1 MLAPLAAVLLFLAAI
16 VAAFGYLRLEEVER
30 EQEAVKRDLEYAQQR
45 LRLRLLERQEQL
57 MRLARDI
64 SNKEMDP
71 EEFMARAEALVEQYP
86 ELQAITWID
95 ASAGSSPARSR
106 PASRRKSVGGRSNSS
121 SRAIP
126 RHVRTGTRPAAA
138 GVLATSGQ
146 HADHAAAATAH
157 AADGARALRRRD
169 PGRILDRQPSAV
181 RRCRQRSRP
190 STPSPCSTAATTCW
204 PAAPFPSARTAW
216 DFCPG
221 PPTSTK
227 TKCRC
232 LRSATD

>member
-71 EEFMARAEALVEQYP
+71 EEFMARAEALVVQYP

-95 ASAGSSPARSR
+95 ASRRIIASQVTPSLAAGNPWVAGEKLKPGDTETTFGLARDLLQPVYSQ
-106 PASRRKSVGGRSNSS
+106 
-121 SRAIP
+121 
-126 RHVRTGTRPAAA
+126 PAASTPTMPLLQLHTPLTEQGHFA
-138 GVLATSGQ
+138 G
-146 HADHAAAATAH
+146 
-157 AADGARALRRRD
+157 RD
-169 PGRILDRQPSAV
+169 PG
-181 RRCRQRSRP
+181 
-190 STPSPCSTAATTCW
+190 
-204 PAAPFPSARTAW
+204 
-216 DFCPG
+216 
-221 PPTSTK
+221 
-227 TKCRC
+227 
-232 LRSATD
+232 

>member
-64 SNKEMDP
+64 
-71 EEFMARAEALVEQYP
+71 
-86 ELQAITWID
+86 ELLLF
-95 ASAGSSPARSR
+95 P
-106 PASRRKSVGGRSNSS
+106 
-121 SRAIP
+121 
-126 RHVRTGTRPAAA
+126 TRPVAA

-157 AADGARALRRRD
+157 TPDGARALRRGD
-169 PGRILDRQPSAV
+169 PG
-181 RRCRQRSRP
+181 
-190 STPSPCSTAATTCW
+190 
-204 PAAPFPSARTAW
+204 
-216 DFCPG
+216 
-221 PPTSTK
+221 
-227 TKCRC
+227 
-232 LRSATD
+232 